1 MRTSRGRIRLA
12 IAIAVVVL
20 AAGCGGT
27 PAPSAP
33 AASAIASAASPTG
46 PVRAADWPAP
56 ADPMARAVQA
66 GLKPGPKEFGV
77 NHVHAHLD
85 VFVDGTP
92 VTVPAGIGINIA
104 DPAVRTFDLP
114 DGSKEYGGIEL
125 CNDPCISPLHTHNNS
140 GVLHTESATATPN
153 TLGEFF
159 VEWGVP
165 LDPSCVSTYCSPTTK
180 IAIYVDGDLST
191 GDPRA
196 IELTD
201 LREIAVV
208 IGTPPATIPKTGD
221 FSNA

>member
-12 IAIAVVVL
+12 IVAAVVVL

-46 PVRAADWPAP
+46 PVGAADWPAP

-165 LDPSCVSTYCSPTTK
+165 LDLSCVSTYCSPTTK